1 MIARLIA
8 GPIVVLT
15 LIMAGAAPNQARA
28 HAATPSALPATA
40 RWSGPG
46 SFYYI
51 RAAPAAAAHIV
62 GRVTQG
68 TSLQIL
74 AGTRGADVGG
84 NPWWYRVYVGGV
96 TGYVS
101 SNAVEAT
108 GATSQPWTAIATSD
122 GDPTVTSVTARRAPR
137 LTAPVAALY
146 PLDARFTVLG
156 QSDGDAAQGNDGVWY
171 RIAQGPLPPVYIY
184 SPYLKFAGWGG
195 VAPAEPLLTAPSAV
209 AIDAQSGRILYWRA
223 GAARRRPA
231 STVKIMTALV
241 ALGRL
246 SPSARLRAPDDVLSV
261 TTDVGGSSMGLQPGE
276 VLPLSDL
283 LYGLL
288 LPSGNDAAY
297 TIAQGVAGSQAR
309 FADLMNA
316 TAAQLGLRDTH
327 YTNATGLDE
336 AREYTSAIDLARLA
350 RYTLRHAPFI
360 ATIVR
365 TQAYTINIGPGHPAF
380 ALHSLDQLLGSYPG
394 ADGVKTGTTAQAG
407 QNLVAAATRQ
417 GHQVIA
423 VVLDATDRYADAT
436 ALLDHAFAIQ

>member
-15 LIMAGAAPNQARA
+15 LIAAGAAPNQGRA
-28 HAATPSALPATA
+28 HASTIASLPATA
-40 RWSGPG
+40 RWIGPG
-46 SFYYI
+46 SLYYV
-51 RAAPAAAAHIV
+51 RSAPAADARVV
-62 GRVTQG
+62 GQVTPG
-68 TSLQIL
+68 TALRIL
-74 AGTRGADVGG
+74 AGTRGANVGG
-84 NPWWYRVYVGGV
+84 NPWWYRVRVGGA

-101 SNAVEAT
+101 SNAVETT
-108 GATSQPWTAIATSD
+108 GVAGRPWTAVATSD
-122 GDPTVTSVTARRAPR
+122 GDATVTSVTARRAPH

-156 QSDGDAAQGNDGVWY
+156 RSDGDIAQGDDRVWY
-171 RIAQGPLPPVYIY
+171 RIAQGALPPVYIY
-184 SPYLKFAGWGG
+184 SPYLKFAGWGA
-195 VAPAEPLLTAPSAV
+195 VALAEPLLTAPSAV
-209 AIDAQSGRILYWRA
+209 AIDAQTGRILYWRD
-223 GAARRRPA
+223 GVARRRPA
-231 STVKIMTALV
+231 STVKLMTALV
-241 ALGRL
+241 ALNRL
-246 SPSARLRAPDDVLSV
+246 PLSARLRAPNDVLSV

-276 VLPLSDL
+276 ILPLSDL

-297 TIAQGVAGSQAR
+297 TIAQGVAGSQTR
-309 FADLMNA
+309 FAALMNA
-316 TAAQLGLRDTH
+316 MALQLGLRDTH

-350 RYTLRHAPFI
+350 RYTLWHAPFI

-365 TQAYTINIGPGHPAF
+365 TQAYTINVGPGHPAF
-380 ALHSLDQLLGSYPG
+380 VLHSLDQLLGSYPG